1 MSTSYFIE
9 LIESLQHRTG
19 NLRVWS
25 ETDRS
30 GGPGIYMC
38 VREAE
43 TERPQIAF
51 KGRILQSLTIGLG
64 PTISD
69 CATRKRIGKYV
80 CWLRRMIQRRQIH
93 LIVNRQRPHWTELR
107 LSRSLLPSAN
117 KHFIATSAMR
127 PALADMIAVTICDKG
142 MISGLTCSAAPIF
155 RPN

>member
-1 MSTSYFIE
+1 M
-9 LIESLQHRTG
+9 IESLQHRTG

-30 GGPGIYMC
+30 GDPGIYLC
-38 VREAE
+38 VQEAE

-80 CWLRRMIQRRQIH
+80 CWLRSDDPSPLIAIVCKSSTAAAERIGFQQIAAAQFPQAFHCGSSDALRTPMYEERAH
-93 LIVNRQRPHWTELR
+93 LR
-107 LSRSLLPSAN
+107 
-117 KHFIATSAMR
+117 
-127 PALADMIAVTICDKG
+127 
-142 MISGLTCSAAPIF
+142 
-155 RPN
+155 

>member
-1 MSTSYFIE
+1 M
-9 LIESLQHRTG
+9 RTG
-19 NLRVWS
+19 LRVVGNGFILRAPAGS
-25 ETDRS
+25 CLKS
-30 GGPGIYMC
+30 GTNW
-38 VREAE
+38 R
-43 TERPQIAF
+43 F
-51 KGRILQSLTIGLG
+51 WQSLTIGLD
-64 PTISD
+64 PTISG

-142 MISGLTCSAAPIF
+142 MISGLTCTPLRFSGRIEALESF
-155 RPN
+155 YC